1 MKFDGVLEMDD
12 LTQMLAKRGLLE
24 WGRVQRYIDE
34 EVLRLCEPYVPR
46 RQGSGIL
53 IKSGETATAIGGGV
67 VEYNTPYAR
76 RWHYEPANFSG
87 APKRGN
93 YWFDRMLNE
102 GGRAKLLRGAAKIAG
117 GEADE

>member
-12 LTQMLAKRGLLE
+12 FTQMLAKRGLQE
-24 WGRVQRYIDE
+24 NGAVQRYIDS
-34 EVLRLCEPYVPR
+34 EVLRLCDPYVPR
-46 RQGSGIL
+46 LSGDL
-53 IKSGETATAIGGGV
+53 IDSGEISTVIGSGV